1 MMCNNAA
8 ENAADKYHGVVKFD
22 VATGVQ
28 AKAAPGAP
36 GGAVQDPDKI
46 VSMTLAEKAK

>member
-1 MMCNNAA
+1 MTAI
-8 ENAADKYHGVVKFD
+8 DKIK
-22 VATGVQ
+22 
-28 AKAAPGAP
+28 KAAPGAP